1 MWVGKR
7 GERAIEIVDSH
18 VRVLYLNPVAFSISS
33 RDALL
38 TGCENVQ

>member
-1 MWVGKR
+1 MWVRER

-18 VRVLYLNPVAFSISS
+18 ARVLYLNPVAFSISS

-38 TGCENVQ
+38 TVCENVQ